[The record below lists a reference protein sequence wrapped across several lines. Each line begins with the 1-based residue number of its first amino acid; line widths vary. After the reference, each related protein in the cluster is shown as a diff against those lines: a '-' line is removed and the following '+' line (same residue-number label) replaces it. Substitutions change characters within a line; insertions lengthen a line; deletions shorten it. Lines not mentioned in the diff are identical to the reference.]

1 MKIIT
6 IIIAIILINVKL
18 IGQVYKFDLS
28 EDTFNIYKFY
38 YRLNNTSNQQD
49 STIHKTNFLKTSDPK
64 VWLISGAIVA
74 IPSMGMLA
82 LSDDKTSKYIYG
94 TLSITGNLALIVGAT
109 KTFKEDH
116 KLRNKFAHYSC
127 MSLGGVSDALIEEL
141 MHHYDAMKIKFPNMD
156 DKYCN
161 PLLSCNNKYQNGD
174 PNQGEA
180 FPLSTSLFVAGTDLY
195 HGLRAFNKTMWLGGI
210 ITFQKGKNAFYTI
223 VEGIISIIVYTTAK
237 GSLQY
242 ILQH

>member
-1 MKIIT
+1 MKYILFIIFY
-6 IIIAIILINVKL
+6 ILSISL
-18 IGQVYKFDLS
+18 YGQS
-28 EDTFNIYKFY
+28 
-38 YRLNNTSNQQD
+38 D

-64 VWLISGAIVA
+64 VWIISGAIVA
-74 IPSMGMLA
+74 IPSTGMLF
-82 LSDDKTSKYIYG
+82 LSDDKTSKYIFG

-116 KLRNKFAHYSC
+116 KLRNNFFHYSC

-161 PLLSCNNKYQNGD
+161 PLSSSYNKYKNGD

-195 HGLRAFNKTMWLGGI
+195 HGLRAFNKTMWFGGI
-210 ITFQKGKNAFYTI
+210 ITFQKGKNIFYT
-223 VEGIISIIVYTTAK
+223 VVNGFISIIVYTAAK

-242 ILQH
+242 ILQFK